1 MQPTRGRKG
10 QFGLLFET
18 QKANGINGVMAV
30 IHLETVIAA
39 PKGRVFDL
47 ARSIDAHQD
56 STGQTGE
63 RAVAGVTSGLLGPE
77 QEVTWEARHFGVQQR
92 LRVKMTKFERPNH
105 FQDVMLEG
113 AFRQMTHDHSFEDRE
128 GKTVMVDRF
137 EFSSPLG
144 FLGRIVDQVFL
155 KNYMRRFI
163 EKRNA
168 ILKHTAETDEWKKYL
183 KPA

>member
-1 MQPTRGRKG
+1 MKQNKFAVRRFRNWNGVTSWRVSGWSSLSMQPTRGRKG

-63 RAVAGVTSGLLGPE
+63 RAVAGVTSASGGGDVVQDWPFKNR
-77 QEVTWEARHFGVQQR
+77 TASGVQD
-92 LRVKMTKFERPNH
+92 LDVK
-105 FQDVMLEG
+105 
-113 AFRQMTHDHSFEDRE
+113 
-128 GKTVMVDRF
+128 
-137 EFSSPLG
+137 
-144 FLGRIVDQVFL
+144 
-155 KNYMRRFI
+155 
-163 EKRNA
+163 
-168 ILKHTAETDEWKKYL
+168 
-183 KPA
+183 KPAAIGPSAMARCN